1 MEQAI
6 DRELNN
12 EDYIRKYQYIRRKAH
27 QLKRVSALDLQE
39 YCSIENNT
47 SHNNTI
53 SPTQQLQQQPTE
65 SKPP

>member
-12 EDYIRKYQYIRRKAH
+12 EDYIKKYQYIRRKAH
-27 QLKRVSALDLQE
+27 QLKRVSSLDLQE

-47 SHNNTI
+47 SHNINS
-53 SPTQQLQQQPTE
+53 SPTQQQQPTE
-65 SKPP
+65 SKQS